1 MEYLSKII
9 KEKPQETTQKS
20 VESNKYFIEEAN
32 DLFYKEKR
40 TARGWMSWGIGIVL
54 IIVPTI
60 ISFFFKSD
68 DFWTRTIILITFGIP
83 GVLTVIYGF
92 VAPIKYLVFDRV
104 NGVIVLPRNFRSAV
118 TIPFSTGYAK
128 VKYINSSPGV
138 ISALLGFE
146 SSKKKG
152 KVGGLLAE
160 YNINN
165 YWSFTVWYM
174 DKNRPLPPGDAFDPY
189 RQQDFERRKAE
200 GFPKPMCPSKISTP
214 EATKEQQAERKRIGG
229 W

>member
-1 MEYLSKII
+1 MQYLSKII
-9 KEKPQETTQKS
+9 KEKPQDTTQKS
-20 VESNKYFIEEAN
+20 VESDKYFIEEAT

-40 TARGWMSWGIGIVL
+40 TARGWMSWGVGIVL
-54 IIVPTI
+54 IVVPTI
-60 ISFFFKSD
+60 ISFFFKRD
-68 DFWTRTIILITFGIP
+68 DFWPKIILLTIFGLP
-83 GVLTVIYGF
+83 GILTIIYGF
-92 VAPIKYLVFDRV
+92 VAPIKYLVFDRM
-104 NGVIVLPRNFRSAV
+104 NGVVVLPRNFRSAV

-152 KVGGLLAE
+152 KVGGLLTE

-165 YWSFTVWYM
+165 YWAFTVWYM

-189 RQQDFERRKAE
+189 REEDYERRKAE
-200 GFPKPMCPSKISTP
+200 GFPKPLYPSKISTP

>member
-20 VESNKYFIEEAN
+20 VESNKYFTEEAT

-40 TARGWMSWGIGIVL
+40 TARGWMSWIIGVFFIL
-54 IIVPTI
+54 M
-60 ISFFFKSD
+60 SFFGLISD

-83 GVLTVIYGF
+83 GVVTIIYGF
-92 VAPIKYLVFDRV
+92 VAPIKYLVFDRI
-104 NGVIVLPRNFRSAV
+104 NGVIVMPRNFRSAV
-118 TIPFSTGYAK
+118 SIPFSTGYAK

-152 KVGGLLAE
+152 KVGGLLTE
-160 YNINN
+160 YNIKN
-165 YWSFTVWYM
+165 YWTFTIWYM

-200 GFPKPMCPSKISTP
+200 GFPKPLYPSKISTP
-214 EATKEQQAERKRIGG
+214 EAIPEQQAERKRIGG

>member
-1 MEYLSKII
+1 MEYLSKIV
-9 KEKPQETTQKS
+9 KEKPQETTQKN

-32 DLFYKEKR
+32 DFFYKEKR
-40 TARGWMSWGIGIVL
+40 TARGWMSWVIGVFFIL
-54 IIVPTI
+54 M
-60 ISFFFKSD
+60 SFFGLISD

-92 VAPIKYLVFDRV
+92 VAPIKYLIFDRM
-104 NGVIVLPRNFRSAV
+104 NGVIVMPRNFRSTV
-118 TIPFSTGYAK
+118 TIPFSTGFAR
-128 VKYINSSPGV
+128 VKHINSSPGV
-138 ISALLGFE
+138 ISGMLAFV
-146 SSKKKG
+146 SSKSKDR
-152 KVGGLLAE
+152 VGGLLAE

-200 GFPKPMCPSKISTP
+200 GFQKPLYPSKISTP